1 MTDSAKKG
9 HCYPL
14 RLSPTVRAE
23 LEAVANRECIS
34 INQFI
39 AMAVA
44 EKIILLEM
52 HPPPNERP

>member
-1 MTDSAKKG
+1 MMNGEKRAN
-9 HCYPL
+9 CYPL
-14 RLSPTVRAE
+14 RLPSTLRTE
-23 LEAVANRECIS
+23 LEAAANGEGIS

-52 HPPPNERP
+52 HPPEIKKP